1 MKPKTYFTPQ
11 RMTRIAL
18 LAAVA
23 SVLFF
28 QPEITIIGFYKLD
41 FSNLP
46 VLLGG
51 FSMGPL
57 AGFIILLLKSLTG
70 LLHTNS
76 MGVGELADLIFGT
89 ALMLPAVLIY
99 QRNKS
104 RKNAL
109 IGMIAGTIALIISGM
124 LVNAYLLIPFYTK
137 AMGLTAEMIL
147 GMFPPY
153 IDSLEKMLF
162 LATAPFN
169 LLKGVSVSFLTYVLY
184 RHLSPLLHGRA
195 IRA

>member
-1 MKPKTYFTPQ
+1 MKPKAYFTTQ

-18 LAAVA
+18 LAAVS

-70 LLHTNS
+70 LLHTES

-99 QRNKS
+99 QRNKD
-104 RKNAL
+104 RKHAL
-109 IGMIAGTIALIISGM
+109 IGMIAGTVALIVSGV
-124 LVNAYLLIPFYTK
+124 LVNAYLLVPFYTK
-137 AMGLTAEMIL
+137 TMGFTNEMIL
-147 GMFPPY
+147 GMFPPF

-169 LLKGVSVSFLTYVLY
+169 LIKGVSISLLTYMLY
-184 RHLSPLLHGRA
+184 RHLSPMLHGRGV
-195 IRA
+195 RS